1 MTPMRTSFSVV
12 ALLVLGLWLSGAQP
26 ASTSAPP
33 TTQPVLTRDADHPGR
48 RWFLDQINVNNDTT
62 PEGYTLP
69 ILETETLIVDFVS
82 ATCTSTSTVHH
93 LAIGPH
99 VFAPLQVYPGETT
112 TFAVVTQQT
121 RMNIFP
127 GDPMPFGVFPTSNT
141 PTTTCTVNFSGYVI
155 TQSP

>member
-1 MTPMRTSFSVV
+1 
-12 ALLVLGLWLSGAQP
+12 VLALWLSGAQR

-33 TTQPVLTRDADHPGR
+33 ATQPVLTRDADHPGR
-48 RWFLDQINVNNDTT
+48 RWFFGQIGVNNDSI

-82 ATCTSTSTVHH
+82 ATCTSTGSVHH

-99 VFAPLQVYPGETT
+99 VFAPLQVYPGEVA
-112 TFAVVTQQT
+112 TFAVFTQPT
-121 RMNIFP
+121 RMNIFS
-127 GDPMPFGVFPTSNT
+127 GEPMPFGVFPTSST
-141 PTTTCTVNFSGYVI
+141 PTTSCTVNFSGYVI